1 MSKSLKELYAVPEW
15 MRQFLPSFNNTGGND
30 VEELLHDDGTSMF
43 ANAVRYTFIV
53 SARSQFALLMDMY
66 SKGIITGR
74 TGAAKCSDTLTDGQ
88 LLFRLQDFYGA
99 GQDAMEI
106 NDHEYAQ
113 ECTDVV
119 SIIREVI
126 ESRKALAAV
135 EKYTADS
142 KAAQQTAIEYTAG
155 IENQLEDALARI
167 AELERKPNWINQCDK
182 TVPAALRYLAE
193 NPRPIGG
200 NSPYNTEHLY
210 DLARE
215 IEIAASHSPVT
226 QPVAKKLKVHV
237 PESFHPDGDIDAP
250 LVLDELE
257 VIEAIVEAG
266 GMPVTTCP
274 RCKCELDLSHR
285 PDGVHYCHA
294 SGKGD

>member
-1 MSKSLKELYAVPEW
+1 MSNIDKRPFRAD
-15 MRQFLPSFNNTGGND
+15 GGDISTDRLNEIAD
-30 VEELLHDDGTSMF
+30 YPYGDEEKCWLAKRLL
-43 ANAVRYTFIV
+43 
-53 SARSQFALLMDMY
+53 ALL
-66 SKGIITGR
+66 
-74 TGAAKCSDTLTDGQ
+74 
-88 LLFRLQDFYGA
+88 
-99 GQDAMEI
+99 
-106 NDHEYAQ
+106 N
-113 ECTDVV
+113 
-119 SIIREVI
+119 
-126 ESRKALAAV
+126 
-135 EKYTADS
+135 
-142 KAAQQTAIEYTAG
+142 
-155 IENQLEDALARI
+155 
-167 AELERKPNWINQCDK
+167 ELKRKPIWINQCDK

-226 QPVAKKLKVHV
+226 QPVPKKLKVHM

-266 GMPVTTCP
+266 GMPVTTCT

-285 PDGVHYCHA
+285 PDGTHYCHP
-294 SGKGD
+294 SSVDVKGA